1 MPHVARLTV
10 AAAAAAVAVAVAVAD
25 DLFGQL
31 GEADSSW
38 PTLCQTLD
46 RK

>member
-10 AAAAAAVAVAVAVAD
+10 AAAAAAVAVAD